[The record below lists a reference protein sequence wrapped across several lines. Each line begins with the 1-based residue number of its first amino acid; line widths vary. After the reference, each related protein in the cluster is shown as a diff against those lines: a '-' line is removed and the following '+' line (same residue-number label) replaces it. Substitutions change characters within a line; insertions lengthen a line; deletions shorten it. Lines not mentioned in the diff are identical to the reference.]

1 MKTLIHQAR
10 TAKGMTQ
17 EEVARRLY
25 VTKRTYQNIEYGQ
38 DIDPQT
44 AVRLA
49 EVLDCPALTMV
60 YCRKGC
66 AIGKKYCFEV
76 LNNVDLSPMAILAKY
91 RQEEHEAHEAL
102 EHMMVLML
110 NKRGAGDCTEAELAE
125 LQRWALEMLDLEH
138 VIETLKLRLWEFID
152 VAKLIKTHNEKCL
165 EKRYVDPK
173 QPDLKLAG

>member
-10 TAKGMTQ
+10 TTKGMTQ

-66 AIGKKYCFEV
+66 AIGKRYCYEV

-91 RQEEHEAHEAL
+91 RQEEGEAHQAL

-110 NKRGAGDCTEAELAE
+110 NKQGTGDCTEEELAE